1 MTTRLYLDICE
12 GLTST
17 RSLSDIAKQN
27 CVTEA
32 IVQSVL
38 DVVDFEQPSTLPQT
52 LCIDEFK
59 GSAGIY
65 DSARK
70 RWITDKFH
78 CNISDGDAGC
88 IIDILPQITLEQLM
102 PYFFS
107 FDLAQRQKNTNGAYA
122 CRPGTDL
129 TGKRILLVDDIITSG
144 STVSACALALLA
156 AGAVAVDAVC
166 IAAAEDLPREKQKPK
181 PAKRKFKENSHQ

>member
-17 RSLSDIAKQN
+17 RSLSDIARQN

-107 FDLAQRQKNTNGAYA
+107 FDLAQRQKVKYFGSPKFLGVSPISFGVSPTFLGH
-122 CRPGTDL
+122 
-129 TGKRILLVDDIITSG
+129 LLFFWG
-144 STVSACALALLA
+144 LHNKLTVSS
-156 AGAVAVDAVC
+156 V
-166 IAAAEDLPREKQKPK
+166 
-181 PAKRKFKENSHQ
+181 FF